1 MYARRL
7 TAPEVPDVD
16 ASPIPRDCQTDGV
29 LPEVPHPASDPMKSR
44 RPGPSGG
51 IAVRLAASTVAEA
64 PPPDPPSAE
73 DANTRARDPALCV
86 PPPARLRRHS
96 RAATLNRC
104 DIALLR
110 CGREVDERARGTSDD
125 EVNFHADG
133 GSHIFFQSTRLRAA
147 GAGSLHLVQLNIT
160 FGA

>member
-16 ASPIPRDCQTDGV
+16 ASPIPRDCQTAGV
-29 LPEVPHPASDPMKSR
+29 LLEVPHPASDPMKSR

-104 DIALLR
+104 DIALLNSGAVEKWTR
-110 CGREVDERARGTSDD
+110 GREGRVMTGEFSCSVEALTYFFNRLGYARRARARCIWSG
-125 EVNFHADG
+125 
-133 GSHIFFQSTRLRAA
+133 
-147 GAGSLHLVQLNIT
+147 
-160 FGA
+160 

>member
-1 MYARRL
+1 MFLCTRVVSQLPRAGQ
-7 TAPEVPDVD
+7 TA
-16 ASPIPRDCQTDGV
+16 GV
-29 LPEVPHPASDPMKSR
+29 LLEVPHPASDPMKSR

-64 PPPDPPSAE
+64 PPPDPSAE

-104 DIALLR
+104 DIALLNSGAVEKWTR
-110 CGREVDERARGTSDD
+110 GREGRVMTGEFSCTQEALTY
-125 EVNFHADG
+125 
-133 GSHIFFQSTRLRAA
+133 FFNRLGYAA
-147 GAGSLHLVQLNIT
+147 GAGALHLVLLNIT